1 MKAVEISKTGGAE
14 VLKVKDISLDKPGPD
29 EVTIEQKAIGL
40 NYIDTYHRSGLYPIK
55 LPSGLGLEGAGVI
68 TEVGENIKEFKVGDK
83 ISYAGIPL
91 GSYSTHRNYPTKNL
105 IKVPDS
111 IDLEVAATL
120 MTKGLTT
127 FYLLH
132 KTYPV
137 KSGQKILFHAAA
149 GGVGQ
154 IFGQWAKSLGCTVIG
169 TVGSDEKIDI
179 AKKNGYD
186 HVINYNKED
195 FAKKVLEITNGKGVP
210 VVYDGVGKDT
220 LNGSIECLAIRGMMV
235 SFGNASGPLSDINVP
250 KMLQPKGLYL
260 VRPAMQQYLSTKEEL
275 DEASKIMF
283 EKISSGKVKINIF
296 KKYNLDQVVQ
306 AHTDLEN
313 RKILGPAVIIP
324 WFYSTSTSISDM
336 CNFSALVEVWISLIK
351 NIIEIIIDK
360 QQDPKI
366 NLAIKT
372 SFK

>member
-1 MKAVEISKTGGAE
+1 MKEVEISKTGGAE
-14 VLKVKDISLDKPGPD
+14 VLKVKDITLDKPGPD

-105 IKVPDS
+105 VKVPDS

-137 KSGQKILFHAAA
+137 KSDQTILFHAAA

-186 HVINYNKED
+186 HIINYNKED
-195 FAKKVLEITNGKGVP
+195 FAKKILEITDGKGVP

-220 LNGSIECLAIRGMMV
+220 LNGSIECLGIRGMMV

-250 KMLQPKGLYL
+250 KMLQPNGLYL
-260 VRPAMQQYLSTKEEL
+260 VRPAIDRKS
-275 DEASKIMF
+275 
-283 EKISSGKVKINIF
+283 
-296 KKYNLDQVVQ
+296 VV
-306 AHTDLEN
+306 
-313 RKILGPAVIIP
+313 
-324 WFYSTSTSISDM
+324 
-336 CNFSALVEVWISLIK
+336 
-351 NIIEIIIDK
+351 
-360 QQDPKI
+360 
-366 NLAIKT
+366 
-372 SFK
+372 